1 VELPDWEAAFSSSGF
16 ECGRQRELACAIED
30 GRAGLPVP
38 FRRLVLV
45 GGRDLI
51 PFRAYHEA
59 DAVVGRC
66 LASADDLSG

>member
-1 VELPDWEAAFSSSGF
+1 VVSNVAGNVSCRA
-16 ECGRQRELACAIED
+16 RIED

-51 PFRAYHEA
+51 PFRAYQEA

-66 LASADDLSG
+66 LAPADDLSG